1 MSKTQDIVDNYA
13 EQSAII
19 SGSLEANRKIIA
31 TVEALESLFDQVST
45 KQTLSV
51 EDISMLNLM
60 GEFAVTGTS
69 ARPKDIGMAFE
80 NISEPAVAM
89 EGILE
94 SIQSGISTMAA
105 NSKVA
110 MKAIE
115 SRFFGT
121 DVIIQAQQKRLDNVM
136 LAIKQLKV
144 SGKKAGVRLSLNLPV
159 GSSIVD
165 KASYI
170 AALKDSVDCITGMV
184 KVWEKD
190 IPLFMHSFLKTL
202 GSFSGVDNYNDHL
215 SRTYNDLNDLFVKLG
230 NGPGF
235 TKVDEFKTA
244 TAVSAPLANN
254 KTVIVQSSGLQATV
268 QTTRG
273 EYRKAMSHMG
283 ISSVSSAKHY
293 DVEMERQVVYLHD
306 ITESDLMKIKSYL
319 ETIIKNLKVVQSS
332 GTQHLADMRSIY
344 KVVYTTL
351 SAVSAL
357 GTAGMAYQQFSGLIE
372 LAQAFKLPAAA
383 ISVLKSGQILG
394 TAVAGAA
401 SAGVSYIY
409 YQLIKFIAGWVFTTV
424 KLQYK
429 LTETVDFMDTHLM
442 SFNNNFFDFGLE
454 VLEKSSSPR
463 AWV

>member
-1 MSKTQDIVDNYA
+1 
-13 EQSAII
+13 
-19 SGSLEANRKIIA
+19 
-31 TVEALESLFDQVST
+31 
-45 KQTLSV
+45 
-51 EDISMLNLM
+51 
-60 GEFAVTGTS
+60 
-69 ARPKDIGMAFE
+69 MAFE

-94 SIQSGISTMAA
+94 SIQSGITTMAA

-121 DVIIQAQQKRLDNVM
+121 DVIIQAQQKRLDNVV
-136 LAIKQLKV
+136 LAIKQLQV

-235 TKVDEFKTA
+235 TKEDEFKTA
-244 TAVSAPLANN
+244 TAVSVPLANN
-254 KTVIVQSSGLQATV
+254 KTIIVHSSGLQATME
-268 QTTRG
+268 TTRG

-283 ISSVSSAKHY
+283 IGSVSSAKHY

-344 KVVYTTL
+344 KAVHTTL

-357 GTAGMAYQQFSGLIE
+357 DTATSAYQQFSGLIE
-372 LAQAFKLPAAA
+372 LAQIFKLPPGA
-383 ISVLKSGQILG
+383 ISILKSGQILG

-401 SAGVSYIY
+401 SAGVSYVY